1 MGAERTAQ
9 VPDQQEIRR
18 AVAASTVGTVI
29 EWYDFA
35 LYGAAAAL
43 VIGKLFFPQTSSL
56 VGALAA
62 FATFAVGFLA
72 RPLGGFIIS
81 HIGDRF
87 GRRPALVLTIVLMGA
102 STVLI
107 GLLPTY
113 AQVGVWAPVLL
124 VLLRLLQGFGAGAE
138 LAGAITLVA
147 EYTPR
152 NRRAY
157 YTAIPN
163 AATAAGLLLA
173 TLSFAAVAQLP
184 EADLLS
190 WGWRIPFLASALIFL
205 VALYIRSRLGET
217 PAFLEVAREEAKRGQ
232 LPLGQVLRER
242 RKSVALGFLSIT
254 GHNANAYVL
263 NTFALSFITGTL
275 GMSKTVGL
283 TAVVLAAITGIV
295 AAPLFGMLA
304 DRVGRRFVFIFGA
317 AFVAVMAFP
326 FFGLL
331 QTRQPVLV
339 ALAMMAGYGIG
350 FGAMSGAQGA
360 FLSELFATRY
370 RYTGIATA
378 RELNG
383 MLVAGPTPLIATALV
398 GLAAGAPWLVA
409 GYLVIAELITIVAV
423 YAARN
428 EELAEA

>member
-1 MGAERTAQ
+1 M
-9 VPDQQEIRR
+9 
-18 AVAASTVGTVI
+18 
-29 EWYDFA
+29 
-35 LYGAAAAL
+35 